1 MRTASSSHKNT
12 AAVVTICG
20 SASKKLLQHVAAWR
34 NSNRIALLNPPK
46 NRRTQGAWWERFC
59 AGLKERGRHKK
70 TGPHPN
76 KIIYP
81 RTMNSILIVHQ
92 GAIGDF
98 ILSLPA
104 IEAIHCF
111 YPGAHFS
118 FIAHPG
124 IVEIIQGRTYFKQ
137 VFDCSDRCWT
147 SLYNSEG
154 KVAGAVHDLLRHVES
169 TFVFGRPASQ
179 IIADNLAN
187 SLGNSAHRL
196 DPFPEPHLG
205 FSVAEYQCR
214 QLEKIG
220 IPATPPPDV
229 IIAPPHHTVLEAG
242 DFLSRNLGAKER
254 LILLHPGSG
263 GKQKLW
269 AFSGWLSVINKLSAH
284 STLRFALL
292 QGPADAGIVQHL
304 RSQLESQ
311 SLIPVEN
318 WQLGKLAALMRES
331 DLYLGNDS
339 GITHLAAACGIPTI
353 ALFGPT
359 DPRIW
364 GPQGPQVSVIRWQ
377 PDASLKGQ
385 AGAKRIS
392 APSLEAELVYT
403 KAREWLQI

>member
-1 MRTASSSHKNT
+1 
-12 AAVVTICG
+12 
-20 SASKKLLQHVAAWR
+20 
-34 NSNRIALLNPPK
+34 
-46 NRRTQGAWWERFC
+46 
-59 AGLKERGRHKK
+59 
-70 TGPHPN
+70 
-76 KIIYP
+76 
-81 RTMNSILIVHQ
+81 MNSILIVHQ

-104 IEAIHCF
+104 VEAIHRF
-111 YPGAHFS
+111 YPEAYFT

-124 IVEIIQGRTYFKQ
+124 IVEIIQRRTYFKQ

-154 KVAGAVHDLLRHVES
+154 NVAGVVHDLLPQVES

-187 SLGNSAHRL
+187 SVGIPAHRL
-196 DPFPEPHLG
+196 DPFPEPDLG
-205 FSVAEYQCR
+205 FSVPDYQCR

-220 IPATPPPDV
+220 IPATPPPDA
-229 IIAPPHHTVLEAG
+229 IIAPPHHAVLEAR
-242 DFLSRNLGAKER
+242 DFLSRNLGAKDR

-269 AFSGWLSVINKLSAH
+269 AFSGWLCVINKLSAH
-284 STLRFALL
+284 STTRFALL
-292 QGPADAGIVQHL
+292 QGPADAGVVQLL
-304 RSQLESQ
+304 RSQLESP

-318 WQLGKLAALMRES
+318 WQLGKLAALMREA

-339 GITHLAAACGIPTI
+339 GITHLAAACGTPTI

-359 DPRIW
+359 DPEIW
-364 GPQGPQVSVIRWQ
+364 GPQGPQVKVIRWQ
-377 PDASLKGQ
+377 PEALFNEQ
-385 AGAKRIS
+385 AESKKIS
-392 APSLEAELVYT
+392 EPPVEAELVYT